1 MRYVFIVNPNAGGG
15 KGYDIIYTKAEKY
28 FASRPDDSYQVYQTE
43 YPRHATEIVKEELKS
58 GQKIRFYGVGG
69 DGTLLEVA
77 RGCVNEPNAEVG
89 VFPVGSGNDYVKT
102 FGTKDRFLSFHRQ
115 VEGESI
121 KVDAIETMNG
131 TALNI
136 CSVGLDATVAFEMD
150 KFKVIP
156 GVGGSL
162 AYDLAL
168 AKVLA
173 SGKLGTQMEITV
185 TTPDGEKKFEGNYLF
200 ALAANGQWY
209 GGGYHGAPRSVV
221 NDGLMDFVLIKKP
234 AITRIP
240 GLIGVYKSG
249 NHIDNEKM
257 ADILT
262 YCRGYEM
269 RIKPVTEATCNRD
282 GECDKVTEEC
292 FKILP
297 GAVNFILPRGMSYG
311 EKIETER
318 LVLRR
323 WKASDINDYF
333 EFVSDPE
340 VRLAANS
347 KLCTDESSAELCLR
361 KDIENSECYAITL
374 KDGGKAIGYIKFQ
387 KDITRP
393 LPASR
398 SVGYELNRAYWGKG
412 YVPEALKAMIVK
424 GFEDMKLEVIAVGH
438 FGGNDKSKKV
448 IEKCGFTYEGVTRK
462 LLRKADG
469 ILVDA
474 HNYSMTKEEYHS
486 RGNS

>member
-15 KGYDIIYTKAEKY
+15 KGYDTIYTKAEKY
-28 FASRPDDSYQVYQTE
+28 FASRSEDSYQVYQTE

-89 VFPVGSGNDYVKT
+89 VFPVGSGNDYVKS
-102 FGTKDRFLSFHRQ
+102 FGTKEQFLSFHRQ
-115 VEGESI
+115 MEGKSI

-168 AKVLA
+168 AKVLC
-173 SGKLGTQMEITV
+173 SGKLGTQMEITLS
-185 TTPDGEKKFEGNYLF
+185 TPDGEEKYEGNYLF

-221 NDGLMDFVLIKKP
+221 NDGLMDFVLIRKP

-249 NHIDNEKM
+249 NHIGNEKLD
-257 ADILT
+257 DILT

-269 RIKPVTEATCNRD
+269 HIKPATEATCNRD
-282 GECDKVTEEC
+282 GECDKVAEEH

-297 GAVNFILPRGMSYG
+297 GAVNFILPKGISYG
-311 EKIETER
+311 EKMETER

-323 WKASDINDYF
+323 WKSSDIDDYF

-340 VRLAANS
+340 VRLIANS
-347 KLCTDESSAELCLR
+347 KLCEDKETAETYLR
-361 KDIENSECYAITL
+361 RDIGNPECYAITL
-374 KDGGKAIGYIKFQ
+374 KDSGKAVGYIKFQ
-387 KDITRP
+387 RDNARG
-393 LPASR
+393 LSSSR
-398 SVGYELNRAYWGKG
+398 SIGYEMNRAYWGRG
-412 YVPEALKAMIVK
+412 YMPEAVGAMLKK
-424 GFEDMKLEVIAVGH
+424 GFEDMKLDLISVGH
-438 FGGNDKSKKV
+438 FDGNERSRKV
-448 IEKCGFTYEGVTRK
+448 IEKCGFVYEGVTRK
-462 LLRKADG
+462 LLKTAEG
-469 ILVDA
+469 KIVDA
-474 HNYSMTKEEYHS
+474 HNYSMTKEEYFD
-486 RGNS
+486 RKEN

>member
-28 FASRPDDSYQVYQTE
+28 FASRSNHSYKVYQTE
-43 YPRHATEIVKEELKS
+43 YPRHATEIVKEELRS
-58 GQKIRFYGVGG
+58 GDKIRFYGVGG

-102 FGTKDRFLSFHRQ
+102 FGAKEQFLSFHRQ

-136 CSVGLDATVAFEMD
+136 CSVGLDANVAFEMD
-150 KFKVIP
+150 KFKVLP

-168 AKVLA
+168 AKVLT

-185 TTPDGEKKFEGNYLF
+185 TTPEGEEKFEGNYLF

-209 GGGYHGAPRSVV
+209 GGGYHGAPCSIV

-249 NHIDNEKM
+249 KHIGNEKLE
-257 ADILT
+257 DILT

-269 RIKPVTEATCNRD
+269 HIKPVSEATCNRD
-282 GECDKVTEEC
+282 GECDRVTEEC

-297 GAVNFILPRGMSYG
+297 GAVNFILPKGMSYG
-311 EKIETER
+311 EKMETER

-323 WKASDINDYF
+323 WKASDLEDYF
-333 EFVSDPE
+333 EMVSDPE

-347 KLCTDESSAELCLR
+347 RLCSDMTSAESCLKR
-361 KDIENSECYAITL
+361 DIENPECYAVTI
-374 KDGGKAIGYIKFQ
+374 KDSGKAIGYIKFQ
-387 KDITRP
+387 KDIGRT

-398 SVGYELNRAYWGKG
+398 SIGYELSRAYWGKG
-412 YVPEALKAMIVK
+412 YMPEALEAMLCK
-424 GFEDMKLEVIAVGH
+424 GFEEMQLEVIAVGH
-438 FGGNDKSKKV
+438 FSGNDKSKKV
-448 IEKCGFTYEGVTRK
+448 IEKCGFTYEGTTRK

-469 ILVDA
+469 TVVDA
-474 HNYSMTKEEYHS
+474 HNYSMTKEEYYS
-486 RGNS
+486 RRDS